1 MAVLQARVRL
11 AATGAGLA
19 AGPPVTVHTPW
30 HALDAEEVQR
40 RPAGGDPIR
49 RCVVTEPEPKPDTS
63 DEEERDVRHA
73 GGGRTSGETA
83 VDDDLGR
90 GD

>member
-1 MAVLQARVRL
+1 M
-11 AATGAGLA
+11 
-19 AGPPVTVHTPW
+19 
-30 HALDAEEVQR
+30 
-40 RPAGGDPIR
+40 
-49 RCVVTEPEPKPDTS
+49 TEPEPKPDTN

-73 GGGRTSGETA
+73 GGGRTSGETS

>member
-1 MAVLQARVRL
+1 M
-11 AATGAGLA
+11 
-19 AGPPVTVHTPW
+19 
-30 HALDAEEVQR
+30 
-40 RPAGGDPIR
+40 
-49 RCVVTEPEPKPDTS
+49 TEPEPTPEPTPD
-63 DEEERDVRHA
+63 DEERDVRHA

>member
-1 MAVLQARVRL
+1 M
-11 AATGAGLA
+11 
-19 AGPPVTVHTPW
+19 
-30 HALDAEEVQR
+30 
-40 RPAGGDPIR
+40 
-49 RCVVTEPEPKPDTS
+49 TEPEPEPTPDQAQ

-73 GGGRTSGETA
+73 GGGRTSGETS

>member
-1 MAVLQARVRL
+1 M
-11 AATGAGLA
+11 
-19 AGPPVTVHTPW
+19 
-30 HALDAEEVQR
+30 
-40 RPAGGDPIR
+40 
-49 RCVVTEPEPKPDTS
+49 TEPEPQPDTS

-73 GGGRTSGETA
+73 GGGRTSGETT

>member
-1 MAVLQARVRL
+1 
-11 AATGAGLA
+11 
-19 AGPPVTVHTPW
+19 
-30 HALDAEEVQR
+30 
-40 RPAGGDPIR
+40 
-49 RCVVTEPEPKPDTS
+49 VTEPEPKPEPD

-73 GGGRTSGETA
+73 GGGRTSGETS